1 MRVGATKLDRMWLA
15 AVRYGIPLACI
26 VAAVVFAIVD
36 YEGTGLETWAL
47 FTGAGV
53 SVLLLNVLHRMG
65 VEGDSD
71 RVREEQ
77 AREYFDEHGRWPD
90 QRA

>member
-1 MRVGATKLDRMWLA
+1 MLLA
-15 AVRYGIPLACI
+15 SVRYGIPLVLV
-26 VAAVVFAIVD
+26 VAGVVFALVD
-36 YEGTGLETWAL
+36 HEGTGLETWAM

-65 VEGDSD
+65 VDGDRD
-71 RVREEQ
+71 RDRERE

-90 QRA
+90 QRI

>member
-1 MRVGATKLDRMWLA
+1 MLLNV
-15 AVRYGIPLACI
+15 VRYGIPLVLV
-26 VAAVVFAIVD
+26 VAGVVFALVD
-36 YEGTGLETWAL
+36 HAGTGLETWAM
-47 FTGAGV
+47 FTGAGL

-71 RVREEQ
+71 RDREKR
-77 AREYFDEHGRWPD
+77 AREYFDEHGHWPD

>member
-1 MRVGATKLDRMWLA
+1 VKAFGVNT
-15 AVRYGIPLACI
+15 VRYGIPLILC
-26 VAAVVFAIVD
+26 VAGVVFAIVD
-36 YEGTGLETWAL
+36 YEGTGLETWAM

-65 VEGDSD
+65 VDGDVD
-71 RVREEQ
+71 RDRERR

-90 QRA
+90 QRT

>member
-1 MRVGATKLDRMWLA
+1 MWLA

-71 RVREEQ
+71 RDREER

-90 QRA
+90 QSA